1 VSRVHVAKP
10 AEAKAR
16 SGMLFAGIAVTIVE
30 GLAER
35 RKEMYCKSWSAVLAE
50 LRSRTVGKRWGGPP
64 GQLGDSS
71 MSVKGSEMSAMVDR
85 GLGCLTQTDGSMAL
99 GFCSL
104 LAKELEMEDGH
115 GEEVKLEQSWEK
127 GTLGQKLS

>member
-1 VSRVHVAKP
+1 
-10 AEAKAR
+10 
-16 SGMLFAGIAVTIVE
+16 
-30 GLAER
+30 
-35 RKEMYCKSWSAVLAE
+35 
-50 LRSRTVGKRWGGPP
+50 
-64 GQLGDSS
+64 